1 MIFKQLAK
9 FLLVC
14 ALMVAIGGH
23 WLVLQS
29 VAWTTMFAA
38 NLANHASVREAVR
51 ETFDG
56 QHPCPLCQVVR
67 AGKRS
72 EQKSELPS
80 PTLKQLEFVHDASRW
95 VFGSPSQFTRLVAP
109 VEFFVSH
116 SFTPPVPPPR
126 GVFV

>member
-1 MIFKQLAK
+1 MRMRFAK

-14 ALMVAIGGH
+14 ALMVSIGGH

-38 NLANHASVREAVR
+38 NLANHASVREAVSQ
-51 ETFDG
+51 TFDG
-56 QHPCPLCQVVR
+56 QHPCELCKVVR
-67 AGKRS
+67 AGKQS

-80 PTLKQLEFVHDASRW
+80 PTLKKLEFVNNAPRF
-95 VFGSPSQFTRLVAP
+95 VFVSPSQFTRRVAP

-116 SFTPPVPPPR
+116 TFAPPVPPPR
-126 GVFV
+126 GLFV